1 MRKTIGKAMAATTS
15 LALALSM
22 AACGSSSENAEEATK
37 VGGTI
42 TIWTWEQP
50 GKAFEAAAKGFEE
63 ANPGTTVKVENV
75 GNPAIWDKITT
86 GLAAGGQG
94 LPDIMNVGI
103 DYIGGYMDKFP
114 DAFADLSDYGADDL
128 KDDFPS
134 GVMKSATR
142 DGKIYGLPFEVNTGA
157 LVYDVKMFEE
167 AGITEDDISTW
178 DGFIESGKKLK
189 EKTGNYMFGINK
201 ACTGNA
207 NCGDTWQIITA
218 LQNSFYFDTDGNIT
232 MNGEAGVKAMELIKE
247 ANDAGIIIEL
257 PGTSDDS
264 SWQVQQGNVAT
275 LVDRSYLPGV
285 LKTKFPDAKNRWKV
299 TALPAVEEGGLRSVV
314 PGATYLSVA
323 NASKNKKTAW
333 EFIKYALGTTE
344 RPKAMYESQ
353 GLFPGYLPF
362 IKEDLNTPDEF
373 FNNENVNEVFIKQLE
388 DETPE
393 LNFTGDYAK
402 ALKAM
407 IDAQVQVLT
416 KGADP
421 QKALDEAAE
430 RLANETGRKIA

>member
-1 MRKTIGKAMAATTS
+1 M
-15 LALALSM
+15 
-22 AACGSSSENAEEATK
+22 
-37 VGGTI
+37 
-42 TIWTWEQP
+42 
-50 GKAFEAAAKGFEE
+50 
-63 ANPGTTVKVENV
+63 
-75 GNPAIWDKITT
+75 
-86 GLAAGGQG
+86 
-94 LPDIMNVGI
+94 
-103 DYIGGYMDKFP
+103 
-114 DAFADLSDYGADDL
+114 
-128 KDDFPS
+128 
-134 GVMKSATR
+134 
-142 DGKIYGLPFEVNTGA
+142 
-157 LVYDVKMFEE
+157 
-167 AGITEDDISTW
+167 
-178 DGFIESGKKLK
+178 
-189 EKTGNYMFGINK
+189 
-201 ACTGNA
+201 
-207 NCGDTWQIITA
+207 
-218 LQNSFYFDTDGNIT
+218 
-232 MNGEAGVKAMELIKE
+232 
-247 ANDAGIIIEL
+247 
-257 PGTSDDS
+257 
-264 SWQVQQGNVAT
+264 QQGNVAT

-344 RPKAMYESQ
+344 GQKAMYESQ

-421 QKALDEAAE
+421 QKALNEAAE

>member
-1 MRKTIGKAMAATTS
+1 MCAKVYDHVTKTAEHLVPVAES
-15 LALALSM
+15 LEREYGIPIVNKRVSVTPVAQIA
-22 AACGSSSENAEEATK
+22 AACPDKDLTPLAHALDR
-37 VGGTI
+37 
-42 TIWTWEQP
+42 
-50 GKAFEAAAKGFEE
+50 AAK
-63 ANPGTTVKVENV
+63 T
-75 GNPAIWDKITT
+75 
-86 GLAAGGQG
+86 L
-94 LPDIMNVGI
+94 GI

-114 DAFADLSDYGADDL
+114 DAFANLSDYGADDL

-247 ANDAGIIIEL
+247 ANDAGIVIEL
-257 PGTSDDS
+257 PGTSDDT

-344 RPKAMYESQ
+344 GQKAMYESQ